1 MLTTADLLME
11 HLDEENIIFRI
22 YLSALYQKL
31 NMPEKAYTLLSNVD
45 AEEIKENNK
54 IFYELYRFIINV
66 FRQNRDIFNCLKIM
80 GKVMYSEEISEK
92 E

>member
-54 IFYELYRFIINV
+54 KFYELYRFIINV
-66 FRQNRDIFNCLKIM
+66 FQQNRDIFNCLKIM